1 MATRFAQNLSRR
13 KGQKSKSQGPTS
25 QFPRPTSEPDW
36 GPTSSWT
43 SSFLHIYIYITLFVQ
58 GHTKSEYVNKFEI
71 ICSSSNRV
79 FFYFTKRP
87 NPIFYFFVFPAV
99 RRKHTEYQYQTRREL
114 NIKTTSRE
122 LKHYL
127 LIEVQALRHAEW
139 IEFLDA
145 IASPSTYPM
154 SVGQWV
160 IDSFRLEIAISF
172 PSFGSLFFNERKSKI

>member
-1 MATRFAQNLSRR
+1 MATRFAADPKGKKVKVRAQLVSFPDLLRNLTGAQWAVGRLVSY
-13 KGQKSKSQGPTS
+13 
-25 QFPRPTSEPDW
+25 
-36 GPTSSWT
+36 
-43 SSFLHIYIYITLFVQ
+43 IYIYITLFVQ

-127 LIEVQALRHAEW
+127 LIEVQALRQAEW